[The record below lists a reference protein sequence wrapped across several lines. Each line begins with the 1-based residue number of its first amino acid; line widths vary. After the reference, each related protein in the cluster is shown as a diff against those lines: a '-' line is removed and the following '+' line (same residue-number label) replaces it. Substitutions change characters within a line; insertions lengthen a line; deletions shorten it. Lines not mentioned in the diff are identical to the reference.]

1 MGARVDRL
9 VWVVAQLRRH
19 CPWTRALTHDQLTEY
34 LVEEAYEALEAIET
48 GADED
53 TLRSELG
60 DVLFQVVLHAAI
72 AQDRGAFAME
82 DVAEAITAKMLRRNP
97 HVFTPAGEL
106 RPADELRDITVE
118 QLERQWEAIKAA
130 EKAAA
135 AQTAAK
141 TAAAQT
147 ADGPH
152 GAATTGPAPEGSR
165 QAGEPAVVVTPGEGS
180 PGEGPTT
187 DAALA
192 DLLATLPAHLP
203 ALAAAGKAVDRAARR
218 EPNPLPPPAQTPG
231 HLAEALGDEAA
242 LGEALFTLVRHARAA
257 GLDPERALRR
267 RLRGPGPEPGR

>member
-1 MGARVDRL
+1 MGARVEKL
-9 VWVVAQLRRH
+9 VWVVAQLRLH

-34 LVEEAYEALEAIET
+34 LVEEAYEAVEAIET
-48 GADED
+48 GTDED

-60 DVLFQVVLHAAI
+60 DVFFQVVLHAAI

-97 HVFTPAGEL
+97 HVFTPDGDL
-106 RPADELRDITVE
+106 RPADQLRDITVE

-135 AQTAAK
+135 ASAAP
-141 TAAAQT
+141 
-147 ADGPH
+147 ADTSSSAP
-152 GAATTGPAPEGSR
+152 GPAPEGSG
-165 QAGEPAVVVTPGEGS
+165 QAEEGAVVGKPGEGTT
-180 PGEGPTT
+180 TT

-192 DLLATLPAHLP
+192 DLLASLPVNLP

-218 EPNPLPPPAQTPG
+218 EPNPLPAPTETPD
-231 HLAEALGDEAA
+231 HLAEALADEAA
-242 LGEALFTLVRHARAA
+242 LGDALFTLVRHARAA

-267 RLRGPGPEPGR
+267 RLRGPGPGPAR

>member
-1 MGARVDRL
+1 MGARVEKL
-9 VWVVAQLRRH
+9 VWVVAQLRLH

-34 LVEEAYEALEAIET
+34 LVEEAYEAVEAIET

-72 AQDRGAFAME
+72 AQDRGGFAME

-97 HVFTPAGEL
+97 HVFTPDGAL
-106 RPADELRDITVE
+106 RPSDELRDITVE

-135 AQTAAK
+135 SGAPASTSPAA
-141 TAAAQT
+141 
-147 ADGPH
+147 P
-152 GAATTGPAPEGSR
+152 GPAPEGSGP
-165 QAGEPAVVVTPGEGS
+165 AGEGAVVGKPGEGTT
-180 PGEGPTT
+180 TT

-192 DLLATLPAHLP
+192 DLLASLPAHLP

-218 EPNPLPPPAQTPG
+218 EPNPLPPPTDTPD
-231 HLAEALGDEAA
+231 HLAEALADEAA
-242 LGEALFTLVRHARAA
+242 LGEALFALVRHARAA

-267 RLRGPGPEPGR
+267 RLRGPGADPAR

>member
-1 MGARVDRL
+1 MGARVDQL

-19 CPWTRALTHDQLTEY
+19 CPWTRALTHDRLTEY
-34 LVEEAYEALEAIET
+34 LVEEAYEVLEAIET
-48 GADED
+48 DADED
-53 TLRSELG
+53 TLAAELG

-97 HVFTPAGEL
+97 HVFTPDGAL
-106 RPADELRDITVE
+106 RPADELREITVE

-135 AQTAAK
+135 A
-141 TAAAQT
+141 
-147 ADGPH
+147 
-152 GAATTGPAPEGSR
+152 GAAGEPEASGPGPAPEGSG
-165 QAGEPAVVVTPGEGS
+165 QAGEGAVVGKPEGDLLD
-180 PGEGPTT
+180 GTTTT

-192 DLLATLPAHLP
+192 DLLASLPAHLP
-203 ALAAAGKAVDRAARR
+203 ALAAAAKAVDRAARR
-218 EPNPLPPPAQTPG
+218 EPNPLPPPETAPE
-231 HLAEALGDEAA
+231 HLAEALADEAA

-267 RLRGPGPEPGR
+267 RLRGPGPGPAR

>member
-48 GADED
+48 GADDD

-97 HVFTPAGEL
+97 HVFTPAGDL
-106 RPADELRDITVE
+106 RPADELQDITVE

-130 EKAAA
+130 EKATAKDTEKAA
-135 AQTAAK
+135 APA
-141 TAAAQT
+141 
-147 ADGPH
+147 
-152 GAATTGPAPEGSR
+152 GAAESSSPGPAPRGSGQAEEG
-165 QAGEPAVVVTPGEGS
+165 AVVGKPGEGS
-180 PGEGPTT
+180 SEGLTTT

-192 DLLATLPAHLP
+192 DLLASLPAHLP

-218 EPNPLPPPAQTPG
+218 EPNPLPPPAQTPE

-267 RLRGPGPEPGR
+267 RLRGPDPDPAR

>member
-9 VWVVAQLRRH
+9 VWVVAQLRLH
-19 CPWTRALTHDQLTEY
+19 CPWTRALTHAQLTEY
-34 LVEEAYEALEAIET
+34 LVEEAYEAVEAIET

-60 DVLFQVVLHAAI
+60 DVLFQVVLHSAI

-97 HVFTPAGEL
+97 HVFTPDGAL
-106 RPADELRDITVE
+106 RPPDELREITVE
-118 QLERQWEAIKAA
+118 QLERQWESIKAA

-135 AQTAAK
+135 SSAPPAAPPSC
-141 TAAAQT
+141 A
-147 ADGPH
+147 P
-152 GAATTGPAPEGSR
+152 GPAPEGSG
-165 QAGEPAVVVTPGEGS
+165 QTGEGTVVETPGEDL
-180 PGEGPTT
+180 PGQTRAA

-192 DLLATLPAHLP
+192 DLLASLPAHLP

-218 EPNPLPPPAQTPG
+218 EPNPLPAPTQTPD
-231 HLAEALGDEAA
+231 HLAEALADEAA
-242 LGEALFTLVRHARAA
+242 LGEALFALVRHARAA

-267 RLRGPGPEPGR
+267 RLRGPGPDPAR